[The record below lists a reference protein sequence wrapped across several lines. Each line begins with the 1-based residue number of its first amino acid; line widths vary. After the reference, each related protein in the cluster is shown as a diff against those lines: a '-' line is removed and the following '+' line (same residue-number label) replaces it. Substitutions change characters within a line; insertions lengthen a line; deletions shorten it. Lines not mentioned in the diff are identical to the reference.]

1 MKNDQQASEKFP
13 EQNAPEKNTD
23 KAFVKVGEDGSPVI
37 PGGKEESKENVN
49 EQQADE
55 ETLGIP

>member
-1 MKNDQQASEKFP
+1 MEKQQSENEKFP

-37 PGGKEESKENVN
+37 PNSEEENKPKEND
-49 EQQADE
+49 EQAKE